1 MFRAIRY
8 GVSAA
13 RALHTGRV
21 NLADLKLIF
30 ATPTEVFYDD
40 KVVKQVDV
48 QTLSGSFGIL
58 AQHVPTIACL
68 KPGVV
73 TVVQT
78 DDVRRRIFVSSGTVT
93 VNADSS
99 VQILAEEASA
109 IDKIDFGV
117 AKEGLARTQ
126 QELNAARNEAERAE
140 KQIAIEAYEAV
151 LRAESG

>member
-1 MFRAIRY
+1 
-8 GVSAA
+8 
-13 RALHTGRV
+13 
-21 NLADLKLIF
+21 
-30 ATPTEVFYDD
+30 
-40 KVVKQVDV
+40 V

-109 IDKIDFGV
+109 IDKLDFGV